1 MADADPQNTRKSAA
15 STLAQT
21 LVEKITG
28 RIVKGE
34 YRPGERL
41 VEADLAA
48 DFGVGRGSI
57 REALRRL
64 EANRYIRFEPNRG
77 AMVARP
83 SSKQVTDMLRIRAVI
98 AGLGARAAAERIEMP
113 GHREIVLDI
122 IKDIDAELATDSPDF
137 HRKGNGRFHRT
148 LNELS
153 GIAEIGDLMD
163 QVNIPMLYELY
174 FRDLTDEQWR
184 VNLDDHFDLA
194 RAILAGDG
202 DAAEAI
208 AKRHMHR
215 MIDRAKSIAER
226 WAT

>member
-1 MADADPQNTRKSAA
+1 MADIDLESARKAGA
-15 STLAQT
+15 TLAQT
-21 LVEKITG
+21 LVEEISE
-28 RIVKGE
+28 RIVRGE

-41 VEADLAA
+41 VEADLAT

-64 EANRYIRFEPNRG
+64 EANRYVHFEPNRG
-77 AMVARP
+77 AMVSRP

-98 AGLGARAAAERIEMP
+98 AGLGARAAAERIGLP
-113 GHREIVLDI
+113 GHSEAIRGLLTEIEI
-122 IKDIDAELATDSPDF
+122 ELATGPAD
-137 HRKGNGRFHRT
+137 HRRGNGRFHRT
-148 LNELS
+148 LNEHS
-153 GIAEIGDLMD
+153 GIDGIGELMD

-184 VNLDDHFDLA
+184 VNLDDHVDLA

-215 MIDRAKSIAER
+215 MIDRANLIADR
-226 WAT
+226 WAD

>member
-1 MADADPQNTRKSAA
+1 MAEADLQDTRKTAGT
-15 STLAQT
+15 TLAQT
-21 LVEKITG
+21 LFDNITQ
-28 RIVKGE
+28 RIVRGE
-34 YRPGERL
+34 YRPGDRL

-64 EANRYIRFEPNRG
+64 EANRYIQFEPNRG

-83 SSKQVTDMLRIRAVI
+83 TGKQVTDMLRIRAVI
-98 AGLGARAAAERIEMP
+98 AGLGARAAAERIDLP
-113 GHREIVLDI
+113 GNRERVLEAI
-122 IKDIDAELATDSPDF
+122 AAIEAERARESPTF
-137 HRKGNGRFHRT
+137 HRKGNGSFHRA
-148 LNELS
+148 LNEVS
-153 GIAEIGDLMD
+153 GIEAIGELMD
-163 QVNIPMLYELY
+163 QVNIPMLYEIY

-202 DAAEAI
+202 DAAEVI

-215 MIDRAKSIAER
+215 MIERAKSIAER
-226 WAT
+226 WAG

>member
-1 MADADPQNTRKSAA
+1 MAEADPGIARKAA
-15 STLAQT
+15 NPTLAQT
-21 LVEKITG
+21 LVEQIEQ
-28 RIVKGE
+28 RIVRGD

-41 VEADLAA
+41 VEAELAA

-77 AMVARP
+77 AMVSRP
-83 SSKQVTDMLRIRAVI
+83 TAKQVTDMLRIRGAI
-98 AGLGARAAAERIEMP
+98 AGLGARAAAERIALP
-113 GHREIVLDI
+113 GHRDTMRSLLAGIEQ
-122 IKDIDAELATDSPDF
+122 ELSDMHPAH

-153 GIAEIGDLMD
+153 GIEDIGALMD
-163 QVNIPMLYELY
+163 QVNIPMLYEIY
-174 FRDLTDEQWR
+174 FRDLTEDQWR
-184 VNLDDHFDLA
+184 TNLDDHFDLA
-194 RAILAGDG
+194 RAVLAGDG

-215 MIDRAKSIAER
+215 MIERATLIAER

>member
-1 MADADPQNTRKSAA
+1 MAEADSQDTRKAA
-15 STLAQT
+15 GITLAQT
-21 LVEKITG
+21 LVEEISQ
-28 RIVKGE
+28 RIVRGE

-41 VEADLAA
+41 IEADLAA

-64 EANRYIRFEPNRG
+64 EANRYVSFEPNRG
-77 AMVARP
+77 AMVSRP
-83 SSKQVTDMLRIRAVI
+83 TGQQVTDMLRIRAVI
-98 AGLGARAAAERIEMP
+98 AGLGARAAAERIDLP
-113 GHREIVLDI
+113 GHREIVREAI
-122 IKDIDAELATDSPDF
+122 AGIEAELASATPVL

-153 GIAEIGDLMD
+153 GIGEIGELMD
-163 QVNIPMLYELY
+163 QVNIPMLYEIY
-174 FRDLTDEQWR
+174 FRDLTEEQWR

-202 DAAEAI
+202 DAAEVI

-215 MIDRAKSIAER
+215 MIERAKLIAER

>member
-1 MADADPQNTRKSAA
+1 MADADVQHGRKGANP
-15 STLAQT
+15 TLAQT
-21 LVEKITG
+21 LVEEITQ
-28 RIVKGE
+28 RIVRGE

-41 VEADLAA
+41 IEADLAA

-64 EANRYIRFEPNRG
+64 EANRYINFEPNRG
-77 AMVARP
+77 AMVSRP
-83 SSKQVTDMLRIRAVI
+83 TGKQVTDMLRVRGAI
-98 AGLGARAAAERIEMP
+98 AGLGARAAAERIDLP
-113 GHREIVLDI
+113 GHREIVQRLL
-122 IKDIDAELATDSPDF
+122 AEIEEELSSRSPTF

-148 LNELS
+148 LNDLS
-153 GIAEIGDLMD
+153 GIEDLGDLMD
-163 QVNIPMLYELY
+163 QVNIPMLYEIY

-194 RAILAGDG
+194 RAVLAGDG
-202 DAAEAI
+202 DAAEAV

-215 MIDRAKSIAER
+215 MIDRAKWIAER

>member
-1 MADADPQNTRKSAA
+1 MAEADPGIARKAA
-15 STLAQT
+15 NPTLAQT
-21 LVEKITG
+21 LVEEIEQ
-28 RIVKGE
+28 RIVRGD

-77 AMVARP
+77 AMVSRP
-83 SSKQVTDMLRIRAVI
+83 TAKQVTDMLRIRGAI
-98 AGLGARAAAERIEMP
+98 AGLGARAAAERIDLP
-113 GHREIVLDI
+113 GHREAMLRVLAQI
-122 IKDIDAELATDSPDF
+122 EEELSDMSPAD
-137 HRKGNGRFHRT
+137 HRRGNGRFHRT

-153 GIAEIGDLMD
+153 GIEDIGALMD
-163 QVNIPMLYELY
+163 QVNIPMLYEIY
-174 FRDLTDEQWR
+174 FRDLTEEQLR

-194 RAILAGDG
+194 RAVLAGDG

-215 MIDRAKSIAER
+215 SIDRAMSIAAR
-226 WAT
+226 WAE

>member
-1 MADADPQNTRKSAA
+1 MAEADLSSARKAGGA
-15 STLAQT
+15 TLAQM
-21 LVEKITG
+21 LVEKISQ
-28 RIVKGE
+28 RIVRGD

-41 VEADLAA
+41 VEADLAD

-64 EANRYIRFEPNRG
+64 EANRYICFEPNRG
-77 AMVARP
+77 AMVSRP
-83 SSKQVTDMLRIRAVI
+83 TSKQVTDMLRIRAVI
-98 AGLGARAAAERIEMP
+98 AGLSARAAAERIDLP
-113 GHREIVLDI
+113 GHRAIVLEVI
-122 IKDIDAELATDSPDF
+122 AGIEEELSGQAPRL
-137 HRKGNGRFHRT
+137 HRRGNGRFHRT
-148 LNELS
+148 LNDLS
-153 GIAEIGDLMD
+153 GIDGIGELMD

-174 FRDLTDEQWR
+174 FRNLTDEQWR

-215 MIDRAKSIAER
+215 MIDRANQIADR
-226 WAT
+226 WAI